1 MLLTDAAG
9 PAPESIRESLRAH
22 VLDPTSNSRLIAAFD
37 RQRGGPCLPFEL
49 NDDQRLV
56 AHALISRRRPSS
68 PDCFVF
74 SALSRINAGALGV
87 ERTTIRRYFDSAA
100 PPVEYQ
106 DAWFYPGN
114 ADRYREAINGVTAAP
129 LSAQLSVEK
138 SLTIVFPLGSKTA
151 IELSKTDFQFTTSL
165 VNDGES
171 SERKSL
177 RINAKYAV
185 DNKKNT
191 LTITLRDPND
201 ILRFTATAEVGGWV
215 VVSLNQYKF
224 VARLRPIDSA
234 QLKLSCLCAGSET
247 ENLLMHIPEDLKI
260 AVPTSLLPSVW
271 PYVCRHSR
279 AITPEVLDTAVCQ
292 GLVKQ

>member
-1 MLLTDAAG
+1 M
-9 PAPESIRESLRAH
+9 
-22 VLDPTSNSRLIAAFD
+22 
-37 RQRGGPCLPFEL
+37 
-49 NDDQRLV
+49 
-56 AHALISRRRPSS
+56 
-68 PDCFVF
+68 
-74 SALSRINAGALGV
+74 
-87 ERTTIRRYFDSAA
+87 
-100 PPVEYQ
+100 
-106 DAWFYPGN
+106 
-114 ADRYREAINGVTAAP
+114 TAASH
-129 LSAQLSVEK
+129 SAQLSVEK

-151 IELSKTDFQFTTSL
+151 LELSKTEFQFTTNL